1 VIRAHAFVLER
12 SPAAFPTLIRA
23 AHLAARGSSVAVVI
37 GRPDDPG
44 TQALLARA
52 RQVLLPEDAV
62 IGIAPGES
70 TPYGVDPAWLAGRVA
85 EEGRATA
92 YLCHGTTCSLPVTRP
107 EDVVSALERN
117 FP

>member
-1 VIRAHAFVLER
+1 
-12 SPAAFPTLIRA
+12 
-23 AHLAARGSSVAVVI
+23 
-37 GRPDDPG
+37 
-44 TQALLARA
+44 
-52 RQVLLPEDAV
+52 V

-70 TPYGVDPAWLAGRVA
+70 TPYGVDPVWLAGRVA
-85 EEGRATA
+85 VEGRATA